1 LVTFSELVSIL
12 GITNFFLFLKKE
24 QKTMTTDMQLVSALK
39 AYDTK
44 VMEYETALKNYQQAI
59 ANLQSSP
66 GKFDATAQGSVV
78 QGATTLLQCQWACV
92 ADPTTCNGITFDNPS
107 KQCKKYSSWASVDK
121 TTPVTSVYMDLSDV
135 QAKYAIVVGIAD
147 ELKSQL
153 NTIQSLGLQPDEILK
168 QQAVLQKQLQDIQ
181 YNHESLTS
189 SRLFVNSQNLQLK
202 LYALL
207 SLFFLVLLLFLWF
220 QVPFSTATLLWL
232 GLSFTLLSCLVFS
245 WWMLFFVVLLLALV
259 VKQFVI

>member
-1 LVTFSELVSIL
+1 
-12 GITNFFLFLKKE
+12 
-24 QKTMTTDMQLVSALK
+24 MTTDMQLVSALK

-44 VMEYETALKNYQQAI
+44 VMEYETAVKNYQQSI
-59 ANLQSSP
+59 ANLQQSP
-66 GKFDATAQGSVV
+66 GKFDAAAQGTVV

-92 ADPTTCNGITFDNPS
+92 ADPTTCKGITFDNTSTS
-107 KQCKKYSSWASVDK
+107 KCKKYSSWTSVDDK
-121 TTPVTSVYMDLSDV
+121 TSPVTSVYMDLRDV
-135 QAKYAIVVGIAD
+135 QAKYAIVVRIGD
-147 ELKSQL
+147 ELKTQL
-153 NTIQSLGLQPDEILK
+153 NTIQSFGGQPDEILK

-207 SLFFLVLLLFLWF
+207 SLLFLVLLLFLWF

-259 VKQFVI
+259 VKQFAI